1 MAKSKGRKTHHP
13 SIGALVE
20 SLVSESRSPAR
31 LLELYYWSTEPE
43 LLPIIRGFAALP
55 SGTRVQLEAFLH
67 ATDPE
72 TVSAAIETD
81 GDIRLTRNGARRF
94 AKAPPS
100 RPRHA

>member
-1 MAKSKGRKTHHP
+1 MAKSKGRKAHHP

-20 SLVSESRSPAR
+20 SLVSECRSPAH

-55 SGTRVQLEAFLH
+55 SGTRSQLEAFLH

-81 GDIRLTRNGARRF
+81 GDIRLTRNGARPF
-94 AKAPPS
+94 AKASPN